1 MAAGDKGSTER
12 KPLAVITGVTGGI
25 GYELA
30 KQFAEHGFDLLIT
43 GRSDSIFTAAESL
56 GKLGAQVELLQ
67 ADLTQ
72 CDEVEKLYEWIKSHG
87 PVEALVL
94 NAGVGV
100 GGDFVR
106 DTTLQENLDL
116 ISLNVTSVVHLAKR
130 VGEDMV
136 LAKRGKILITAS
148 TAAIIPV
155 PYLSVYAASKA
166 FVHMF
171 AVTLGSELHGTGVT
185 VTSLLPGPTE
195 SNWFDRSR
203 MAGTRLGRAKRDDP
217 ALVARQGYRGLMAG
231 RTHVIAGSLLNRLQ
245 ARLAKHGSLDVVLWL
260 SRYFSQ
266 PDHHRA

>member
-1 MAAGDKGSTER
+1 MTVEVQGTAVP
-12 KPLAVITGVTGGI
+12 KPLAVVTGATGGI

-30 KQFAEHGFDLLIT
+30 RQFAEHGFDLLIT
-43 GRSDSIFTAAESL
+43 GRSESIFAAAEAL
-56 GKLGAQVELLQ
+56 RDLGAKVELLQ

-72 CDEVEKLYEWIKSHG
+72 FDEVEKLYQWIKSHG
-87 PVEALVL
+87 PVDALVL
-94 NAGVGV
+94 NAGIGV
-100 GGDFVR
+100 GGDFLR

-116 ISLNVTSVVHLAKR
+116 IALNVTSVVHLAKR

-171 AVTLGSELHGTGVT
+171 AVTLGSELRGTGVT

-195 SNWFDRSR
+195 SNWFNRAR
-203 MAGTRLGRAKRDDP
+203 MDETRLGRATRDDP
-217 ALVARQGYRGLMAG
+217 ALVARQGFRGLMAG
-231 RTHVIAGSLLNRLQ
+231 RTQVIAGSLLNRLQ
-245 ARLAKHGSLDVVLWL
+245 ARFAKHGPLAVVLWM

-266 PDHHRA
+266 PDKRTG